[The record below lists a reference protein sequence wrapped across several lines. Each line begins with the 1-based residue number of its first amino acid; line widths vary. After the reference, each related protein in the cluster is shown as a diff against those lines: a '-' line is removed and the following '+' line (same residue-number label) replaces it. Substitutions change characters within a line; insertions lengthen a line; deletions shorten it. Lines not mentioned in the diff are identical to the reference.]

1 MLLLVSDENFNNDI
15 VRGLLRRNPE
25 LDIVRV
31 QDVGLRGEEDAVI
44 LEWAAKEGRVVL
56 THDAAPTAYLAYERV
71 KAGLSMPGVIE
82 VADDLPLGQVIDD
95 ILLIAEN
102 SERKEWEGRVLYLPL

>member
-1 MLLLVSDENFNNDI
+1 
-15 VRGLLRRNPE
+15 
-25 LDIVRV
+25 
-31 QDVGLRGEEDAVI
+31 
-44 LEWAAKEGRVVL
+44 
-56 THDAAPTAYLAYERV
+56 
-71 KAGLSMPGVIE
+71 MPGVIE

>member
-56 THDAAPTAYLAYERV
+56 THDAATMAYFAYERV